1 MQRILPSFGLK
12 GHNMYT
18 IGLGKY
24 FFRPLMQISGA
35 QRQFSSVLLIT
46 VFKILHFVLDLNHEN
61 AGAIMNCWVNKGLI
75 KVCVTQNR
83 GGVKQVEGIPNILSL

>member
-18 IGLGKY
+18 IGLEKY

-46 VFKILHFVLDLNHEN
+46 LQNSPFCFGPKSRKYGCNNELLGKKRFNQ
-61 AGAIMNCWVNKGLI
+61 GL
-75 KVCVTQNR
+75 CNTA
-83 GGVKQVEGIPNILSL
+83 